1 MLERNLVEKRLS
13 TRGWVCVADDFFCK
27 AVRIVRD
34 ESGDQFFV
42 KPGDQFFVKPKGH
55 DEVRSTRYY
64 ISPIVDDF
72 SNREITLEEYYE
84 F

>member
-13 TRGWVCVADDFFCK
+13 TRGWVCIADDFFCK
-27 AVRIVRD
+27 AVRIVR
-34 ESGDQFFV
+34 EKSGDQFFI
-42 KPGDQFFVKPKGH
+42 KPKGY
-55 DEVRSTRYY
+55 DEVRSTRYHA
-64 ISPIVDDF
+64 SPIVDDC

>member
-34 ESGDQFFV
+34 ESGDQFFI
-42 KPGDQFFVKPKGH
+42 KPKGH

-64 ISPIVDDF
+64 ISPIVDDC